1 MSIITPSQKYAP
13 SAQPSSGPARPTGL
27 ALACALLL
35 SGTAA
40 ACGWS
45 SPPGPPAAQ
54 GSPQAEQQSQGAPD
68 NSQQGAQESPP
79 QPLGPPVW
87 TPGIPKELFDVVKVV
102 DGDTIH
108 IARHGKV
115 DKLRFLSVDTEEK
128 ITGNSYSSRTKPQTV
143 YGEECTLWAKDF
155 FAALSV
161 DGAPPRVGLFFP
173 DGEEELDIYG
183 RLLCHVILPDGR
195 DFNVLL
201 VEEGR
206 SPYFNKYGNSRLCH
220 RAFVA
225 AQVRARAAGL
235 GIWNPATNQATTPGA
250 PSVRRPYGELL
261 PWWQARAQAID
272 TFRERR
278 AADPESVIDA
288 QDGEAIGQAGNG
300 PAREVEVF
308 CQIDRI
314 FEEDNGDRT
323 ILFRATDK
331 SRALRARIPSSLRAA
346 HEALELDSRREA
358 FHQNYLYLKGT
369 LTPGPR
375 GFEIISRSPDQWR
388 PAGPEPAPD
397 LEIFPSGSTSK

>member
-1 MSIITPSQKYAP
+1 MEENPQVPRTSPSR
-13 SAQPSSGPARPTGL
+13 QPRARRREQV
-27 ALACALLL
+27 LLD
-35 SGTAA
+35 G
-40 ACGWS
+40 
-45 SPPGPPAAQ
+45 
-54 GSPQAEQQSQGAPD
+54 GAVRRGD
-68 NSQQGAQESPP
+68 AVFLFGVR
-79 QPLGPPVW
+79 GVPV
-87 TPGIPKELFDVVKVV
+87 LFDVVLEQH
-102 DGDTIH
+102 GGGLR
-108 IARHGKV
+108 AR
-115 DKLRFLSVDTEEK
+115 
-128 ITGNSYSSRTKPQTV
+128 
-143 YGEECTLWAKDF
+143 
-155 FAALSV
+155 
-161 DGAPPRVGLFFP
+161 
-173 DGEEELDIYG
+173 
-183 RLLCHVILPDGR
+183 
-195 DFNVLL
+195 
-201 VEEGR
+201 
-206 SPYFNKYGNSRLCH
+206 
-220 RAFVA
+220 
-225 AQVRARAAGL
+225 VRARAAGL